1 MPGGVGPREILT
13 HSQRVCR
20 LYKKAYRTMESWAVE
35 RYHFRFNAVVLRAR
49 FDESRSI
56 KDIRILAQMLEDG
69 EKECWREQ
77 HYDPS
82 IFKGDP
88 GGIVYSREAVAP
100 DWVMDQWHPWEKVQT
115 LDVCQKRE
123 QLKKEFNEYYEKSL
137 TKKYQ
142 PETPAPVS

>member
-35 RYHFRFNAVVLRAR
+35 RYHFRSSGDIFIQNLFSIFRFNAVVLRAR

-69 EKECWREQ
+69 EK
-77 HYDPS
+77 
-82 IFKGDP
+82 
-88 GGIVYSREAVAP
+88 
-100 DWVMDQWHPWEKVQT
+100 
-115 LDVCQKRE
+115 
-123 QLKKEFNEYYEKSL
+123 
-137 TKKYQ
+137 
-142 PETPAPVS
+142 